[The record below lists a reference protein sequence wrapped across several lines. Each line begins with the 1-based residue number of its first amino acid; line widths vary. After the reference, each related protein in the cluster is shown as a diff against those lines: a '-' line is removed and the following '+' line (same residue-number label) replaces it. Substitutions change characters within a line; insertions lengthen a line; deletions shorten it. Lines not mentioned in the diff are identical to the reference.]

1 MWIKN
6 ARNKKNLLN
15 RLPRAIQETNTR
27 NTESESIKANETDRN
42 TSNISDASI
51 TTEIVKEI
59 FTDMFKEKGQ
69 KLLNIVRNGISDT
82 NAHLDWLK
90 QIIKL
95 NELSKETDDLKLNK
109 ETSIEINNK
118 NFKERNKKLR
128 NDKQQHGN

>member
-1 MWIKN
+1 MQGT
-6 ARNKKNLLN
+6 KKNLLN

-42 TSNISDASI
+42 TSNIIDASI

>member
-1 MWIKN
+1 MQGT
-6 ARNKKNLLN
+6 KKNLLN

-59 FTDMFKEKGQ
+59 FTDMFKEKVQ

>member
-1 MWIKN
+1 MQGT
-6 ARNKKNLLN
+6 KKNLLN

-42 TSNISDASI
+42 TSNISDAST

-95 NELSKETDDLKLNK
+95 NELRKETDDLKLNK

>member
-1 MWIKN
+1 MQGT
-6 ARNKKNLLN
+6 KKNLLN

-42 TSNISDASI
+42 TSKISDASI
-51 TTEIVKEI
+51 TTEIVKQI

>member
-1 MWIKN
+1 MQG
-6 ARNKKNLLN
+6 AKKNLLN

-95 NELSKETDDLKLNK
+95 NELRKETDDLKLNK

>member
-1 MWIKN
+1 MQGT
-6 ARNKKNLLN
+6 KKNLLN

-42 TSNISDASI
+42 TSNISNASI

>member
-1 MWIKN
+1 MQGT
-6 ARNKKNLLN
+6 KKNLLN
-15 RLPRAIQETNTR
+15 RLPRAIQGTNTR
-27 NTESESIKANETDRN
+27 NTESESVKANETDRN

-95 NELSKETDDLKLNK
+95 NELRKETDDLKLNK

>member
-1 MWIKN
+1 MQGT
-6 ARNKKNLLN
+6 KKNLLN
-15 RLPRAIQETNTR
+15 RLPRAIQGTNTR
-27 NTESESIKANETDRN
+27 NTEIESIKANETDRN

-95 NELSKETDDLKLNK
+95 NELRKETDDLKLNK

>member
-1 MWIKN
+1 MQGT
-6 ARNKKNLLN
+6 KKNLLN

-42 TSNISDASI
+42 TSNISNASI

-95 NELSKETDDLKLNK
+95 NELRKETDDLKLNK

>member
-1 MWIKN
+1 MQGT
-6 ARNKKNLLN
+6 KKNLLN

-95 NELSKETDDLKLNK
+95 NELRKETDDLKLNK

>member
-1 MWIKN
+1 MQGT
-6 ARNKKNLLN
+6 KKNLLN
-15 RLPRAIQETNTR
+15 RLPKAIQETNTR

-95 NELSKETDDLKLNK
+95 NELRKETDDLKLNK

>member
-1 MWIKN
+1 MQGT
-6 ARNKKNLLN
+6 KKNLLN

-42 TSNISDASI
+42 TSNISNAST

-95 NELSKETDDLKLNK
+95 NELRKETDDLKLNK

>member
-1 MWIKN
+1 MQGT
-6 ARNKKNLLN
+6 KKNLLN
-15 RLPRAIQETNTR
+15 RLPRAIQGTNTR

-95 NELSKETDDLKLNK
+95 NELRKETDDLKLNK

>member
-95 NELSKETDDLKLNK
+95 NELRKETDDLKLNK

>member
-1 MWIKN
+1 MQGT
-6 ARNKKNLLN
+6 KKNLLN
-15 RLPRAIQETNTR
+15 RLPRTIQETNTR

>member
-1 MWIKN
+1 MQGT
-6 ARNKKNLLN
+6 KKNLLN

-95 NELSKETDDLKLNK
+95 NELSKETDDLKLN
-109 ETSIEINNK
+109 
-118 NFKERNKKLR
+118 
-128 NDKQQHGN
+128 

>member
-1 MWIKN
+1 MQGT
-6 ARNKKNLLN
+6 KKNLLN

-95 NELSKETDDLKLNK
+95 NDLRKETDDLKLNK

>member
-1 MWIKN
+1 MQGT
-6 ARNKKNLLN
+6 KKNLLN

>member
-1 MWIKN
+1 MQGT
-6 ARNKKNLLN
+6 KKNLLN

-42 TSNISDASI
+42 TSKISDASI

-95 NELSKETDDLKLNK
+95 NELRKETDDLKLNK